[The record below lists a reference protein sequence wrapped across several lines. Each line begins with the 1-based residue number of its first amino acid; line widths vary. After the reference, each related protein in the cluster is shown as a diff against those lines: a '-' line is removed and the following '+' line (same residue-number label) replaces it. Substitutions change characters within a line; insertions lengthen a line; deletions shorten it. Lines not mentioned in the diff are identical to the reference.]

1 MSSEAPSFLQRC
13 LAGETAPD
21 AIDDAVEAWH
31 EGGDE
36 RDLPAYLGM
45 TEDEYWRWV
54 RNPDELTAILA
65 ERSSMRPGGLAA

>member
-1 MSSEAPSFLQRC
+1 
-13 LAGETAPD
+13 
-21 AIDDAVEAWH
+21 VKAWH

-54 RNPDELTAILA
+54 RNPDELTAIPA
-65 ERSSMRPGGLAA
+65 ERSGMRPGGLAA